1 MLFSEL
7 NKAAKII
14 KQTKDQK
21 DLAERKAQ
29 KAQTALDSVL
39 TDFMAS
45 EATIE
50 SLQDENKELHDSIS
64 SLQSI
69 TDSTRS

>member
-45 EATIE
+45 EAIIE
-50 SLQDENKELHDSIS
+50 SLQDE
-64 SLQSI
+64 
-69 TDSTRS
+69 RSCR